1 MAMVFAYTQ
10 VDDTYLE
17 QIRVGVFF
25 EYELVRLKIAA

>member
-25 EYELVRLKIAA
+25 LSMSWCF